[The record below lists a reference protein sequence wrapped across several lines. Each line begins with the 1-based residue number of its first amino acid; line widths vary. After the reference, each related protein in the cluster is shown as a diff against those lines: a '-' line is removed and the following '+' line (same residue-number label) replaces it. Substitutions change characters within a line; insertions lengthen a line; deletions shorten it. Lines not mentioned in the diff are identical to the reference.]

1 MNKRWTYIDSETAR
15 DAAIAQMQGA
25 HWLAVDT
32 EFQRE
37 KTYRAQLC
45 LVQVGNGE
53 HDWLFDALSLDLTP
67 LWALLADAK
76 ITKVMHSADQDN
88 EVFVQLFGACF
99 EPLFDTQIA
108 ASLLGIGDQLGYAG
122 LVKARLGLEIDKRM
136 SRTDWTRRPLPE
148 AALDYA
154 AADVQHLAR
163 IYTQLRG
170 ELENIGRLAWLQEDA
185 ARLCETQR
193 YLCDPPNA
201 WTRIKGLGR
210 LKPREQQI
218 AAGLASW
225 RETEAASK
233 DRPRRW
239 ILSDTAILTLA
250 QRRPQ
255 SQEELQQLQLEG
267 VNERLAEVLYQQVLP
282 AAYSAATDVALVVAQ
297 RMDDERKRQF
307 KLLSG
312 KIRDRAEQLNIPSAM
327 LAPRAEIEAL
337 LDHGADAPVRLL
349 QGWRREQCG
358 ERLLGLLRKAAPAP
372 TAASVWGQ

>member
-1 MNKRWTYIDSETAR
+1 MCIR
-15 DAAIAQMQGA
+15 D
-25 HWLAVDT
+25 
-32 EFQRE
+32 R
-37 KTYRAQLC
+37 
-45 LVQVGNGE
+45 
-53 HDWLFDALSLDLTP
+53 
-67 LWALLADAK
+67 
-76 ITKVMHSADQDN
+76 
-88 EVFVQLFGACF
+88 
-99 EPLFDTQIA
+99 
-108 ASLLGIGDQLGYAG
+108 
-122 LVKARLGLEIDKRM
+122 
-136 SRTDWTRRPLPE
+136 
-148 AALDYA
+148 
-154 AADVQHLAR
+154 
-163 IYTQLRG
+163 
-170 ELENIGRLAWLQEDA
+170 
-185 ARLCETQR
+185 
-193 YLCDPPNA
+193 PNA

-358 ERLLGLLRKAAPAP
+358 ERLLGLLRKAAPGP
-372 TAASVWGQ
+372 TDASVWGQ